1 MNNQSYNT
9 KEYKEL
15 LKKYNELE
23 SKYNKLEKDYNN
35 LDNECQKKARLFLDL
50 VKLKLKDTFTEQQLI

>member
-23 SKYNKLEKDYNN
+23 KDYNN
-35 LDNECQKKARLFLDL
+35 LDNECRQKVKLFVDL
-50 VKLKLKDTFTEQQLI
+50 VKIKLQDTFTEQRII

>member
-35 LDNECQKKARLFLDL
+35 LDNECRQKVKLFVDL
-50 VKLKLKDTFTEQQLI
+50 VKIKLQDTFTEQRII